1 MQECN
6 KKTLQKLGKNI
17 KILRKKRKLTLQAL
31 SIRAGIDASTLNR
44 IEEGISE
51 PKYFTLKN
59 IAKGLELSLSEF
71 FEIVQ

>member
-1 MQECN
+1 ME
-6 KKTLQKLGKNI
+6 KDTLKTLQKLGKNI
-17 KILRKKRKLTLQAL
+17 KTLRKKRKLTLQAL